1 MAEKCNQGQRPYQ
14 ARIEYRAVQA
24 VVEEKLK
31 AGYSKIKIYEE
42 LVAVGKLSI
51 SYSAFCDYVR
61 GGGTRKHGQK
71 KKLPWQQS
79 TTKASSVARAD
90 KSTEFSVDRSK
101 TLDDFVCKKG

>member
-1 MAEKCNQGQRPYQ
+1 MAEKRNQGQRPYQ
-14 ARIEYRAVQA
+14 ARIEYRAVQTG
-24 VVEEKLK
+24 VEEKLK

-42 LVAVGKLSI
+42 LVAAGKLSI

-71 KKLPWQQS
+71 KKPSWRQS
-79 TTKASSVARAD
+79 TTKASSAPKVD

-101 TLDDFVCKKG
+101 SLADFVYKKG